1 MKKTTASVEQAVV
14 IILQSVR
21 RTRSRR
27 RDFCVQMGFGVCTN
41 KHPLAKWIARGIA
54 CRFLVPRIY
63 ALSGGISSNEK
74 RGRLHILLLII
85 RIFQFDGSVNDTF
98 HNGQILLRA
107 KL

>member
-41 KHPLAKWIARGIA
+41 KHPLAKWIARGLA
-54 CRFLVPRIY
+54 CWYTVTDEIKN
-63 ALSGGISSNEK
+63 ISS
-74 RGRLHILLLII
+74 RMVYGCA
-85 RIFQFDGSVNDTF
+85 GSENIVT
-98 HNGQILLRA
+98 
-107 KL
+107 

>member
-41 KHPLAKWIARGIA
+41 KHPLAKWIARGLA
-54 CRFLVPRIY
+54 CYNCVGSRKLTASELCRCPN
-63 ALSGGISSNEK
+63 LSYNEDVLRE
-74 RGRLHILLLII
+74 RGL
-85 RIFQFDGSVNDTF
+85 
-98 HNGQILLRA
+98 A
-107 KL
+107 

>member
-54 CRFLVPRIY
+54 CWYTGIDEIKN
-63 ALSGGISSNEK
+63 ISS
-74 RGRLHILLLII
+74 RMVYGCA
-85 RIFQFDGSVNDTF
+85 GSENIVT
-98 HNGQILLRA
+98 
-107 KL
+107 

>member
-14 IILQSVR
+14 MILQSVR

-54 CRFLVPRIY
+54 CWHNVINEIK
-63 ALSGGISSNEK
+63 ISF
-74 RGRLHILLLII
+74 IT
-85 RIFQFDGSVNDTF
+85 DG
-98 HNGQILLRA
+98 
-107 KL
+107 

>member
-54 CRFLVPRIY
+54 CLYLKQPKRPLRHCGKSTEIQVLR
-63 ALSGGISSNEK
+63 SNEYEK
-74 RGRLHILLLII
+74 DFVL
-85 RIFQFDGSVNDTF
+85 
-98 HNGQILLRA
+98 
-107 KL
+107 

>member
-41 KHPLAKWIARGIA
+41 KHPLAKWIARGRRDFCVQMGFGVCTNKHPLAKWIA
-54 CRFLVPRIY
+54 RGLACWYTVTDEIKN
-63 ALSGGISSNEK
+63 ISS
-74 RGRLHILLLII
+74 RMVYGCA
-85 RIFQFDGSVNDTF
+85 GSENIVT
-98 HNGQILLRA
+98 
-107 KL
+107 

>member
-54 CRFLVPRIY
+54 CRFLVPRMEIVKNT
-63 ALSGGISSNEK
+63 AFLMKARDPMRWMG
-74 RGRLHILLLII
+74 LLNTLKAQAEEM
-85 RIFQFDGSVNDTF
+85 IFQELIF
-98 HNGQILLRA
+98 Q
-107 KL
+107 

>member
-14 IILQSVR
+14 MILQSVR

-54 CRFLVPRIY
+54 CQKKKDSLLILDKPT
-63 ALSGGISSNEK
+63 
-74 RGRLHILLLII
+74 HILV
-85 RIFQFDGSVNDTF
+85 SN
-98 HNGQILLRA
+98 N
-107 KL
+107 